1 MKKFLSTILCLII
14 VLSLAACS
22 SNNTQQSSSNPVITE
37 SYTENGNQETL
48 LFNGVNYPI
57 NSSLDFEVKDMEYE
71 ENNDVTYVTF
81 YNVNFDANRDADVS
95 IDNVFESVTFIY
107 MGNYSD
113 ICNSNTKI
121 LGSFKIYNRSTERE
135 ELIES
140 YEIIYDEKCNMI
152 IKCDSYLPCFG
163 CYEDYYNSDYEKIA
177 TLYES
182 DEDIGVKWLD
192 SHGQVIDK
200 NGLYP
205 LLENLCPNE
214 HLKNIAT
221 DF

>member
-1 MKKFLSTILCLII
+1 MKKFYCLII
-14 VLSLAACS
+14 SVILIMLSFTACS
-22 SNNTQQSSSNPVITE
+22 FNDTQQNDLNSENTG
-37 SYTENGNQETL
+37 SYTKNEIL
-48 LFNGVNYPI
+48 SFNGVNYPI
-57 NSSLDFEVKDMEYE
+57 NQTLDFEVKELDYE
-71 ENNDVTYVTF
+71 EDNGVTYVTF
-81 YNVNFDANRDADVS
+81 YNVQLDSNGDAILSD
-95 IDNVFESVTFIY
+95 DNIYECITFIY
-107 MGNYSD
+107 QGAYKNV
-113 ICNSNTKI
+113 CNSDSKI
-121 LGSFKIYNRSTERE
+121 LGSYKTYNRSTDNE

-152 IKCDSYLPCFG
+152 IKCDSYLPYFG

-177 TLYES
+177 TLYEA

-192 SHGQVIDK
+192 SNGQVIDE